1 MIVISGRGV
10 PALTDHIDYS
20 TRICAD
26 PDQCLRADQNPPT
39 LVSRGRVG
47 QLADTPLL
55 VASSRALLQ
64 PGSG

>member
-10 PALTDHIDYS
+10 PALTDRIDHS

-26 PDQCLRADQNPPT
+26 PWPVPGRGPRFAG
-39 LVSRGRVG
+39 VSAPGRDG
-47 QLADTPLL
+47 QLADIPLF
-55 VASSRALLQ
+55 VASSRTLLQ